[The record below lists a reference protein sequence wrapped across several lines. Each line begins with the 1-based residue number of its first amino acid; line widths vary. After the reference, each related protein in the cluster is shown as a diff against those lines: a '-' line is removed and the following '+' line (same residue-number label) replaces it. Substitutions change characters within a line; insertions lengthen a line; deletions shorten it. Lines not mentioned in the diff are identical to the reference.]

1 MIDHTSRNDKLTKKM
16 SLQLRDLEYLN
27 VYVTFWG
34 DCAVQMSKF
43 IENKPSD
50 VFVILQF
57 GRYTFHEGKAYV
69 SSSFQNSTLYLNES
83 IDELIDFQK
92 RLLERK
98 SDLGS
103 SGRPLGSSQAGKS
116 IHDDFLLETEFKNI
130 DEVNK
135 IKQQKN
141 VIVLGT
147 IISFPPGVEWYYNS
161 CKDCMKKVTV
171 LYFISDDDDGLD
183 LSEDKQTIRCINDVC
198 NEKGVSVVPRLKL
211 QIRIQDG
218 TGIASLT
225 LLDLVARKL
234 LGKSA
239 QELVDKFV
247 DGETDN
253 LLPDEISNLVGK
265 KMAFKIE
272 ISHFN
277 VENNYKS
284 FTVKRFLMIPQ

>member
-1 MIDHTSRNDKLTKKM
+1 M
-16 SLQLRDLEYLN
+16 
-27 VYVTFWG
+27 
-34 DCAVQMSKF
+34 
-43 IENKPSD
+43 
-50 VFVILQF
+50 
-57 GRYTFHEGKAYV
+57 KAYV
-69 SSSFQNSTLYLNES
+69 SSSFQNNKLYLNES

-147 IISFPPGVEWYYNS
+147 IISFPPGVKWYYNS

-198 NEKGVSVVPRLKL
+198 NEKGVSVVPR
-211 QIRIQDG
+211 IQDG

-225 LLDLVARKL
+225 LLDHVARKL

-265 KMAFKIE
+265 KIAFKIK

-284 FTVKRFLMIPQ
+284 FTVKRFSVGPEIGGSIFTIKALFIANKV